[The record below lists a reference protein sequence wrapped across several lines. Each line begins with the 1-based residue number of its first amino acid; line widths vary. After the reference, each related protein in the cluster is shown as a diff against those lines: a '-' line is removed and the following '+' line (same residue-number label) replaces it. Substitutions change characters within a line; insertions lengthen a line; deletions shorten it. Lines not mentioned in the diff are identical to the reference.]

1 MISVLICTYNR
12 SRSLETALES
22 LREANVPAGLR
33 WEVLVV
39 DNNSTDETPAV
50 VARFVEGSSLPV
62 RHVLEREQGLS
73 YARNRGIREAAGEVI
88 AFLDDDV
95 VVSRDWLAA
104 LARAFDTYAAE
115 CVGGPARLDP
125 ALPRPHWWRPEFDGK
140 IGHFDRGETAIVS
153 RDAAD
158 GMIGIGANV
167 AFRRDVFDRLGLF
180 RIELGRTR
188 KRLYMGDDL
197 DLVNRVRRA
206 GGTAVY
212 DPAVVVEHRPDLSR
226 LSKEYLRRWYTYY
239 GEWDFARDLDAAI
252 DAMRILGVPRWRYRT
267 AGRNALAL
275 VKAVLAGR
283 RNEAFPSELRL
294 RAFGGYFRA
303 ARRHAFR

>member
-12 SRSLETALES
+12 SHSLETALES
-22 LREANVPAGLR
+22 LRETHVPEGLR

-39 DNNSTDETPAV
+39 DNNSTDETAAV
-50 VARFVEGSSLPV
+50 VARFVADGSIPV
-62 RHVLEREQGLS
+62 RHIRETEQGLS
-73 YARNRGIREAAGEVI
+73 FARNRGIREAAGEIV

-95 VVSRDWLAA
+95 VVGREWLAH
-104 LARAFDTYAAE
+104 LASAFETYAAD

-125 ALPRPHWWRPEFDGK
+125 AMPRPHWWRPEFDGK
-140 IGHFDRGETAIVS
+140 IGHFDRGAAVIVS
-153 RDAAD
+153 RDVGD

-180 RIELGRTR
+180 RAELGRTR
-188 KRLYMGDDL
+188 QRLYMGDDL
-197 DLVNRVRRA
+197 DLVNRVRRS

-212 DPAVVVEHRPDLSR
+212 APGAVVEHRPELSR
-226 LSKEYLRRWYTYY
+226 LTKEYLRRWYTYY
-239 GEWDFARDLDAAI
+239 GEWDFVRDVDAAI

-267 AGRNALAL
+267 AARNAFAL
-275 VKAVLAGR
+275 MKAMLGGR
-283 RNEAFPSELRL
+283 RSDAFGSELSL